1 MDSNSDTEPSND
13 DTRVISRKRKRDEAS
28 GAPTD
33 SQQPEES
40 EVLSHARRRKLKKK
54 SLKEEQAPN
63 LKDEPHSSLN
73 ESNDEKPFP
82 KRQNSVWV
90 GNLSFQTTPD
100 QLRDFFKE
108 VGVVTR
114 INMPSGKMKGRN
126 RGFAYVDFETSEA
139 QRMAIT
145 YSESNLLGRRLLIK
159 DGGDFEGRP
168 TVTNST
174 SGNPLQDQDAQPKGL
189 SKWAQKILK
198 DQANPAGPV
207 LFMGNLGFETT
218 VDSIRKMIDTH
229 QRSRPDNDPKA
240 NSEAEVKGHK
250 TDSDTTSGLRKVRM
264 GTFEDSGNCKGWAFL
279 DFASP
284 QHATAALLNSRNHH
298 LDGRK
303 LVLQYATPDAV
314 RRGGYRTKEAAKP
327 QEDSVSKPLDRLRKS
342 NGQLQGSDGAS
353 ISGDIEDQ
361 KSPRKRVKRE
371 DAAANEHRKRGPTG
385 GRVKQASHSRPK
397 PGAALASAQR
407 EKMSIVASQGKKIVF

>member
-13 DTRVISRKRKRDEAS
+13 DTRVTSRKRKRDEAS

-198 DQANPAGPV
+198 DQTNPAGPV

-218 VDSIRKMIDTH
+218 VDSIH
-229 QRSRPDNDPKA
+229 
-240 NSEAEVKGHK
+240 
-250 TDSDTTSGLRKVRM
+250 
-264 GTFEDSGNCKGWAFL
+264 
-279 DFASP
+279 
-284 QHATAALLNSRNHH
+284 
-298 LDGRK
+298 
-303 LVLQYATPDAV
+303 AV

-327 QEDSVSKPLDRLRKS
+327 QEDSVSKPLDRPRKS